1 MRVLV
6 ADDTHVWQRMLDK
19 TLRKW
24 GYDVVLVDD
33 GQAALQA
40 LTAPEAPEMALLDW
54 VMPGMD
60 GIDVCREVRKA
71 KADSALYVIILTA
84 RESKEDTVAALEAG
98 ADDYLTKPF
107 HPEELHARLRVGER
121 IVGLQ
126 KALQRAYE
134 RALDDSLTDPLTGL
148 RTRRGFR
155 EVLTEHIEHARR
167 TGDPV
172 SVMMADIDHF
182 KRINDTYGHQA
193 GDEVLGGL
201 ADIFCHSL
209 REGVDTASRHGG
221 EEFAFILPRTRMADA
236 LDIAERIRLEV
247 EDQIFP
253 TEKGPL
259 RATISIGIATYDPL
273 ESRYEPTPEKLLAA
287 ADENLYRAKTEGR
300 NRVAA

>member
-1 MRVLV
+1 MQVLV
-6 ADDTHVWQRMLDK
+6 AEDSQVWRRMLQK

-24 GYDVVLVDD
+24 GYDIVLVDD
-33 GQAALQA
+33 GLEALDA
-40 LTAPEAPEMALLDW
+40 LSAPAAPEMAILDW

-60 GIDVCREVRKA
+60 GIDVCRQVRKA
-71 KADSALYVIILTA
+71 KSDSALYVIILTA
-84 RESKEDTVAALEAG
+84 KDSKEDTVTALDAG

-148 RTRRGFR
+148 RTRRGFK
-155 EVLTEHIEHARR
+155 EVLSEQIAQAMRSGE
-167 TGDPV
+167 PI

-182 KRINDTYGHQA
+182 KRINDTHGHQA

-201 ADIFCHSL
+201 ADIFCRSL

-259 RATISIGIATYDPL
+259 RATISIGIATFDPL

-287 ADENLYRAKTEGR
+287 ADENLYRAKMEGR